1 MSIDVFL
8 SALIL
13 PFLMVLLLEKVT
25 YSRVVAVSL
34 TVILIMTSAFLGYTT
49 GFLLI
54 VLDAFSITMG
64 LVVVNLIKHK
74 RAKAEHNE

>member
-1 MSIDVFL
+1 MDVFL

-13 PFLMVLLLEKVT
+13 PFLMVLLLAKVT

-54 VLDAFSITMG
+54 LLDAFSITMG

-74 RAKAEHNE
+74 RAKAEHDEQC